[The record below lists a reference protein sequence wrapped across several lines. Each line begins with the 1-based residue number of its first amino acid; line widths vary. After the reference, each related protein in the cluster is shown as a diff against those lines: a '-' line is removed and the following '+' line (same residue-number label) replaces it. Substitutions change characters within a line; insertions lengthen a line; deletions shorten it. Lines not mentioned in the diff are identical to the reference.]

1 MKRLGFTALITILLL
16 VVFTSCDL
24 KPGHEHEFLEWY
36 SDASGHALVC
46 ECGEREELKAH
57 TSSGFATTE
66 SAEFCTDC
74 GYEISPEIVKVI
86 FIGNSHVYF
95 GCTVNEKTQAVKK
108 QEPRTNDR
116 GYFYQLCRSKGFAVE
131 VTNWTFGGHKLH
143 DIFRFPCTA
152 DRGCDGVD
160 HESYLVNRDFD
171 YVVVS
176 SGVGK
181 NSEEKFVEDFE
192 YIMNFFKAANPD
204 VKFVCLGNASV
215 AGVNATD
222 TGYPGIYESYQL
234 LEEKGVLIADWGGLV
249 AGIYYGKFEV
259 PDSTFEYNKHT
270 FVISKDGFHPSQ
282 FSGYLTSLMTYCVI
296 TGESA
301 VGQPYDFWNN
311 SNLSL
316 NFDSQKYI
324 NKYYTKESTNYPE
337 IFASESEMLAIQ
349 KLVDWYIE
357 NKPYTTVDSSR

>member
-1 MKRLGFTALITILLL
+1 MKNILKALFAALL
-16 VVFTSCDL
+16 VVLAAASLFSCG
-24 KPGHEHEFLEWY
+24 KHEHDFTQMY
-36 SDASGHALVC
+36 SDAEGHALKC
-46 ECGEREELKAH
+46 ECGEKEALTPH
-57 TSSGFATTE
+57 ISSGYATTE
-66 SAEFCTDC
+66 SAEYCVEC
-74 GYEISPEIVKVI
+74 GYEISPEILKVI

-95 GCTVNEKTQAVKK
+95 GCTVNEKTQSVKG
-108 QEPRTNDR
+108 QEARTNDR
-116 GYFYQLCRSKGFAVE
+116 GYFFQLCMSNGLAVE

-192 YIMNFFKAANPD
+192 YIMEFFKAANPD

-234 LEEKGVLIADWGGLV
+234 LEQKGVLIADWGGLV
-249 AGIYYGKFEV
+249 AGIYRKELEV
-259 PDSTFEYNKHT
+259 PNSTFEYTKNT
-270 FVISKDGFHPSQ
+270 FVISKDGYHPSQ
-282 FSGYLTSLMTYCVI
+282 FSGYITTLMTYCVI
-296 TGESA
+296 TGERA
-301 VGQPYDFWNN
+301 VGQPYEFWNN
-311 SNLSL
+311 ANLSL
-316 NFDSQKYI
+316 NFDSKKYI
-324 NKYYTKESTNYPE
+324 NKYYTKGTTNYPE
-337 IFASESEMLAIQ
+337 IFASESEMRAIQ
-349 KLVDWYIE
+349 ELVDWYIE
-357 NKPYTTVDSSR
+357 NKPYVTQND